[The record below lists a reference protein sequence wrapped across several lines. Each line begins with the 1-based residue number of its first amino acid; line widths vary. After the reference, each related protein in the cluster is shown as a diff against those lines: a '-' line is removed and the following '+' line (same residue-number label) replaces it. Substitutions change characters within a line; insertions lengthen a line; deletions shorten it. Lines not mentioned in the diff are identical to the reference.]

1 MTEKTADNSLIR
13 DFCIIAHID
22 HGKSTLADRIL
33 EETKA
38 VDKRKFHDQM
48 LDDMDLERER
58 GITIKAKAVRLLY
71 KADDGIEYILNL
83 VDTPGHVDFGY
94 EVAKSLSASDGA
106 VLLVDGTQ
114 GIEAQTVANFYLAK
128 NRGLAIIP
136 VINKID
142 LSQVQTEKTIFQIE
156 EVFGFERKRISL
168 ISAKEG
174 IGVRDVLERVI
185 KEIPSPQ
192 GSSKESLRAFIFD
205 SEYDPF
211 KGVALFVRVFEGKI
225 LPGTEI
231 KFLSRDLS
239 YTVEGICVFVPEK
252 IKKEYLLSGEVG
264 VIYCNIKNPLEVE
277 IPEYITE
284 KNNPTKKDALQC
296 RRLPPMVFCGIFP
309 SSPKDYSALRSA
321 LEKLRLSDS
330 SFTYEPD
337 NSQVLGYG
345 FRCGFLG
352 LLHMEIIQERVER
365 EYSLDVVLTSPN
377 VKYEI
382 VDNTGEVSVIDN
394 PQKFPDSVLVKEV
407 REPIISAS
415 IVIPLE
421 YMDPVCEFAKS
432 RRGIFSKMDYLGK
445 DRLNVVFTLPLQEV
459 VVDFYDSIKSITK
472 GYGSLDYEFINFK
485 KADIVKVDILF
496 NRKPSGVFSLLLHRK
511 KAERTARKVLLRL
524 KELIPR
530 HVFEINI
537 QAGIGSKIIASEKK
551 PAMKKDVTSKC
562 YGGDI
567 TRKRK
572 LWEKQKAGKK
582 KLKTLG
588 SIQIPSKAFL
598 EILKI

>member
-1 MTEKTADNSLIR
+1 MTEETADNSLIR
-13 DFCIIAHID
+13 NFCIIAHID

-58 GITIKAKAVRLLY
+58 GITIKAKAVRLSY
-71 KADDGIEYILNL
+71 KADDGIEYVLNL

-128 NRGLAIIP
+128 NRGLSIIP
-136 VINKID
+136 AINKID
-142 LSQVQTEKTIFQIE
+142 LSHVQIEKTIFQIE
-156 EVFGFERKRISL
+156 EVFGFDGKKISL

-174 IGVRDVLERVI
+174 IGVRDVLERIV
-185 KEIPSPQ
+185 KEIPSPK
-192 GSSKESLRAFIFD
+192 GSSKEPLRAFLFD

-231 KFLSRDLS
+231 KFISRDLS
-239 YTVEGICVFVPEK
+239 YTVEEVCVFAPEK
-252 IKKEYLLSGEVG
+252 MSKESLLSGEVG

-284 KNNPTKKDALQC
+284 KNNPTRKDALQC

-309 SSPKDYSALRSA
+309 SSPKDYPALRSA
-321 LEKLRLSDS
+321 LERLRLSDS

-352 LLHMEIIQERVER
+352 LLHMEIIQERIER

-382 VDNTGEVSVIDN
+382 VDNAGKVSVIDN
-394 PQKFPDSVLVKEV
+394 PQKFPDSALVKEV
-407 REPIISAS
+407 REPIIRAS

-432 RRGIFSKMDYLGK
+432 RRGIFSKMDYLGE
-445 DRLNVVFTLPLQEV
+445 DRLNVVFNIPLQEV

-472 GYGSLDYEFINFK
+472 GYGSLDYEFTGFK

-496 NRKPSGVFSLLLHRK
+496 NRKPSGVFSLLLHRE

-588 SIQIPSKAFL
+588 NVQIPSKAFL